1 MHQLVAKCRLL
12 TLLRSDGQSVAVAT
26 SGKTCEGL
34 SGITSKRGPHMRR
47 LRHSNCVAQQ
57 NPVQCGR
64 LGRRARVSAIF
75 VGAVACVFLASA
87 HVFADA
93 AENSPRAVQVQHAC
107 AVVMGLEPGQLY
119 DTCVGSLNRSLSDLD
134 QGRRMSAGRSTCA
147 GKGLKPGTAAFA
159 DCVVDAT
166 YGVR

>member
-1 MHQLVAKCRLL
+1 MDQLVAKFRLL
-12 TLLRSDGQSVAVAT
+12 THMRPDGQSVAIAT
-26 SGKTCEGL
+26 SGKACEGP
-34 SGITSKRGPHMRR
+34 SGITSKRDPNMRR

-57 NPVQCGR
+57 DSVQCGR

-87 HVFADA
+87 VVFADA
-93 AENSPRAVQVQHAC
+93 AENSPRAAQVQHAC
-107 AVVMGLEPGQLY
+107 AVVMGLEPGELY
-119 DTCVGSLNRSLSDLD
+119 DTCVRSLNRSLSDLD
-134 QGRRMSAGRSTCA
+134 QARRMSAGRSTCA
-147 GKGLKPGTAAFA
+147 GKGLKPGTAAFG

>member
-1 MHQLVAKCRLL
+1 MAKFRLL
-12 TLLRSDGQSVAVAT
+12 THMRPDGQSVAIAT
-26 SGKTCEGL
+26 SGKACEGP
-34 SGITSKRGPHMRR
+34 SGITSKRDPNMRR
-47 LRHSNCVAQQ
+47 LCHSNCVAQQ
-57 NPVQCGR
+57 DSVQCGR

-87 HVFADA
+87 VVFADA
-93 AENSPRAVQVQHAC
+93 AENSPRAAQVQHAC
-107 AVVMGLEPGQLY
+107 AVVMGLEPGELY
-119 DTCVGSLNRSLSDLD
+119 DTCVRSLNRSLSDLD

-147 GKGLKPGTAAFA
+147 GKGLKPGTAAFG